1 MFHRIILIFIVC
13 AVGFFDHQ
21 TAVAIEEAGY
31 TVISKAGDFELRQYE
46 PKIVAETFVDGDFS
60 EVGNV
65 GFRRLYDYIS
75 GNNRTEKEIA
85 MTAPVAQESV
95 SQKIAM
101 TAPVGQEKSKNKWR
115 ITFVM
120 PAQYSLET
128 LPRPLDPEVTLRAEP
143 PGLMAAIRYSGT
155 WSEKRYMKHEV
166 QLREWIKTQGLEQI
180 GEPIFARHNAP
191 FVPWFL
197 RRNEV
202 LIPVRR

>member
-13 AVGFFDHQ
+13 AVGFFGYG
-21 TAVAIEEAGY
+21 TAMAIEEARY
-31 TVISKAGDFELRQYE
+31 TVISKAGEFELRQYE
-46 PKIVAETFVDGDFS
+46 PKIVAETFVEGAFS

-65 GFRRLYDYIS
+65 GFRRLYGYIS

-85 MTAPVAQESV
+85 MTAPVAQEAV

-101 TAPVGQEKSKNKWR
+101 TEPVGQEKSNNKWR

-128 LPRPLDPEVTLRAEP
+128 LPRPLDSEVTLREEP

-155 WSEKRYMKHEV
+155 WSENRYMKHELE
-166 QLREWIKTQGLEQI
+166 LREWIKTQGLEQI

-191 FVPWFL
+191 FVPWFM